1 MEPLLDVV
9 EIADVAPPNRE
20 ALLPVAAAD
29 VGSLPPAPKI
39 DGWALLPPKASPD
52 PPNMEPVEFVV
63 TAGAPNSPPLGAAA
77 PPNMEPVVAVA
88 GAAAALNSPPL
99 TLGVA
104 APPKIEAAAVVVGP
118 EGAPKTPPLV
128 LDAVLPPNIEPAT
141 GALAAAA
148 GVLNNP
154 PVPLDTAAPPNIEPD
169 VVGAAVAALPNNPP
183 PLLGAVPPNI
193 VLLVGLAASPA
204 AAATEV
210 VVAELAEAVDTADV
224 LLPPNIPLAVAV
236 TAPKPNGFFPPNVA
250 LSKEDPPAVPAPANS
265 DVAFLVTAVAFVVT
279 AVAFVVTAVA
289 FVVTAVAFVVAV
301 VAVVDTAGL
310 AGLLKENPP
319 LVAAGVT
326 VLPNTPVPVPAG
338 LAPPN
343 MLEPPDAPLKKPA
356 AGTPELIAVLA
367 FVSA

>member
-1 MEPLLDVV
+1 
-9 EIADVAPPNRE
+9 
-20 ALLPVAAAD
+20 
-29 VGSLPPAPKI
+29 
-39 DGWALLPPKASPD
+39 
-52 PPNMEPVEFVV
+52 
-63 TAGAPNSPPLGAAA
+63 
-77 PPNMEPVVAVA
+77 MEPVVAVA

-279 AVAFVVTAVA
+279 AVAFVV
-289 FVVTAVAFVVAV
+289 AV

-326 VLPNTPVPVPAG
+326 ALPNTPVPVPAG

>member
-1 MEPLLDVV
+1 
-9 EIADVAPPNRE
+9 
-20 ALLPVAAAD
+20 
-29 VGSLPPAPKI
+29 
-39 DGWALLPPKASPD
+39 
-52 PPNMEPVEFVV
+52 
-63 TAGAPNSPPLGAAA
+63 
-77 PPNMEPVVAVA
+77 
-88 GAAAALNSPPL
+88 
-99 TLGVA
+99 
-104 APPKIEAAAVVVGP
+104 
-118 EGAPKTPPLV
+118 
-128 LDAVLPPNIEPAT
+128 
-141 GALAAAA
+141 
-148 GVLNNP
+148 
-154 PVPLDTAAPPNIEPD
+154 
-169 VVGAAVAALPNNPP
+169 
-183 PLLGAVPPNI
+183 VPPNI
-193 VLLVGLAASPA
+193 VLLVDLAASPA

-289 FVVTAVAFVVAV
+289 FVVAV

-326 VLPNTPVPVPAG
+326 ALPNTPVPVPAG